1 MYFVTIIVSLL
12 GLNFRCWLCFE
23 SPCSRLVPNQFGI
36 KDLGGFHV
44 SGWAKK
50 GRFSNGGSWSTTIT
64 TWKKSRGC
72 FSNLWNVSLASKLDT
87 GIYGN
92 SYDKES
98 DVDHQHVTYNE
109 SPCQDGEASDGKLAR
124 ETLALAFPSPHFVVW
139 VGWKG
144 WRPVWTNL
152 INNFDTSCSSLIIF
166 IELGY
171 ICRHFLII
179 TIVKIDMKIIWRLKV
194 ISMSN
199 RSGKIVEEVPNLPLQ
214 RFHLPMQQNIV
225 TIMPVHA
232 KETSSTI
239 VSQETN
245 LCMGVMWMI

>member
-1 MYFVTIIVSLL
+1 MWVCLVSISGVDCVLKVLVRDLSPINLVSKLL
-12 GLNFRCWLCFE
+12 
-23 SPCSRLVPNQFGI
+23 Q
-36 KDLGGFHV
+36 DLGGLISCLRLGEEGEVFKWRV
-44 SGWAKK
+44 M
-50 GRFSNGGSWSTTIT
+50 TTIT

-152 INNFDTSCSSLIIF
+152 INNFDTSCSSLIRF

-214 RFHLPMQQNIV
+214 GFHLPMQQNIV

-245 LCMGVMWMI
+245 LCMPVMWMI